1 MKAKLCFLSSIST
14 SQDPLIQEILSILN
28 DDNYTKSQRIPPRST
43 ELLLKA
49 KSSISTIT
57 SKTLNSQC
65 RREFRERL
73 VKTHGDRL
81 MGLSVQTKIL
91 SVAELEDV
99 NKVWKRV
106 LQGLPAGQLSFL
118 LRAGTDTLPT
128 PLNLR
133 RWRLKMDPR
142 CPLCG
147 NRQPTIHHI
156 LSNCSEALQ
165 QGRYTWRHDCALKV
179 LARGIKDHL
188 DPDTVLYADLP
199 GMRTSENPP
208 ATIPDNIL
216 ITPARPDIVMVA
228 QSDVTLIE
236 LTIPHNLL
244 ESISR
249 ARQRKS
255 EKEVYQL
262 VLSDLEAKG
271 LTSNLYTIEIGSL
284 QRSK

>member
-1 MKAKLCFLSSIST
+1 M
-14 SQDPLIQEILSILN
+14 
-28 DDNYTKSQRIPPRST
+28 
-43 ELLLKA
+43 
-49 KSSISTIT
+49 
-57 SKTLNSQC
+57 
-65 RREFRERL
+65 
-73 VKTHGDRL
+73 
-81 MGLSVQTKIL
+81 
-91 SVAELEDV
+91 
-99 NKVWKRV
+99 WKRV
-106 LQGLPAGQLSFL
+106 LQGLPAGQLSSL

-165 QGRYTWRHDCALKV
+165 QGRYTWRHDCALQV
-179 LARGIKDHL
+179 LAWGIKDHL

-216 ITPARPDIVMVA
+216 ITPAHPDNVMVA

-236 LTIPHNLL
+236 LTIPHNSL

-249 ARQRKS
+249 ARQRNS
-255 EKEVYQL
+255 EKEAYQL

-284 QRSK
+284 GHWLPSSRTALLKFATGLTKKDATKLMDTAACKVIKASQVIFRARTYSTWSSSRSCFDMYTLI